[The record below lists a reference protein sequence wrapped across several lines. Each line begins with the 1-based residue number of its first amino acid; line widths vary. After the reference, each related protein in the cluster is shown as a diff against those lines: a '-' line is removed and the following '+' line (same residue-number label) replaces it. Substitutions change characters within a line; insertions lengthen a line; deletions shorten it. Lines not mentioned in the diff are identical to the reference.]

1 MKRSVQR
8 VIFALLNLFVTFLL
22 FNQPAI
28 MFYLPN
34 IVSVIREILGMTL
47 FEFLVNST
55 SIVVREIEII
65 FRYGLGDYS

>member
-1 MKRSVQR
+1 
-8 VIFALLNLFVTFLL
+8 
-22 FNQPAI
+22 
-28 MFYLPN
+28 MFYLPY

-65 FRYGLGDYS
+65 FRYGLGDYSWKGEHPNPNYI